1 MAPMAT
7 SEPQVSSPF
16 VIVRPPDQWLA
27 GLLWLLVSVAG
38 GLVGALLAWRIR
50 ALVDRG
56 PESIGDLLR
65 YLATIAA
72 AVILSGAQWI
82 FLRRYHL
89 EVYWWVPASVAASLV
104 DALVVIPS
112 VLGFFVTPAATG
124 PVGQNVAI
132 VAGALALA
140 AAGAGSC
147 RRCRRRSAGLG
158 AAHLRWPDRLGLDSG
173 HGRRWCSGGRPD
185 HGNFIPAV
193 WSSGFRH
200 DQRGRRDRRL
210 AGCREPDTGAAPHFA
225 LRFLDLRQIAVV
237 TPAL

>member
-7 SEPQVSSPF
+7 SEPQVSSPL

-56 PESIGDLLR
+56 PGSIGDLLR

-72 AVILSGAQWI
+72 AVILSGAQWV
-82 FLRRYHL
+82 FLRRYRL

-112 VLGFFVTPAATG
+112 VLGFFVTPGATG
-124 PVGQNVAI
+124 PVSQNVAI
-132 VAGALALA
+132 VTGALALA
-140 AAGAGSC
+140 AAGAVAGGAQAWVL
-147 RRCRRRSAGLG
+147 RTSAGQI
-158 AAHLRWPDRLGLDSG
+158 AWAW
-173 HGRRWCSGGRPD
+173 
-185 HGNFIPAV
+185 IPATV
-193 WSSGFRH
+193 VG
-200 DQRGRRDRRL
+200 GAL
-210 AGCREPDTGAAPHFA
+210 AGALTTAISSQLFGLPAFGTISVVAAIGALLVAASQIPVL
-225 LRFLDLRQIAVV
+225 LRILR
-237 TPAL
+237 

>member
-65 YLATIAA
+65 SLATIAA

-82 FLRRYHL
+82 FLRRYRPEL
-89 EVYWWVPASVAASLV
+89 YWWVPASVAARRV
-104 DALVVIPS
+104 DALVVLAW
-112 VLGFFVTPAATG
+112 VLGFLLR
-124 PVGQNVAI
+124 
-132 VAGALALA
+132 AGA
-140 AAGAGSC
+140 S
-147 RRCRRRSAGLG
+147 
-158 AAHLRWPDRLGLDSG
+158 
-173 HGRRWCSGGRPD
+173 
-185 HGNFIPAV
+185 
-193 WSSGFRH
+193 
-200 DQRGRRDRRL
+200 
-210 AGCREPDTGAAPHFA
+210 
-225 LRFLDLRQIAVV
+225 
-237 TPAL
+237 